1 MKSKKSDF
9 ALDVA
14 YKKLFTNPSTLDAHK
29 LIRFLTVCK
38 IINFKMQNNTSH
50 QKELPDKLYFKV
62 GEVSAIV
69 GVPAYV
75 LRFWESEF
83 KKIKPKRTPTGQ
95 RLYRKRD
102 VELILKIKHLLYEKK
117 FTIQGA
123 KQHLKT
129 TPAEKKV
136 KPSVNTLEEI
146 RLELKKIRDLLT

>member
-1 MKSKKSDF
+1 
-9 ALDVA
+9 
-14 YKKLFTNPSTLDAHK
+14 
-29 LIRFLTVCK
+29 
-38 IINFKMQNNTSH
+38 MQNNTSH

-75 LRFWESEF
+75 LMFWESEF
-83 KKIKPKRTPTGQ
+83 NKIKPKRTPSGQ

-102 VELILKIKHLLYEKK
+102 VELILKIKQLLYKKK

-129 TPAEKKV
+129 TPAGKKV

-146 RLELKKIRDLLT
+146 RLELQKIRDLLT